1 MQGVICGHI
10 LKIALVCSLPVTQRW
25 PITTAHV
32 HGNVVAA
39 AAAAAWNKNLATP
52 LNQVTHILQG
62 VEECIRPVPDILI
75 VELKP
80 PIPTTVILFLHCRF
94 QIHPN
99 SVLLQARVC
108 WLLLLMLLFFVW
120 KSSGSSN
127 ESDQKLPWKLVVWTH
142 IVLNQWWRLEIC
154 FHLSTPCCSLA
165 QILDYQQDSPD
176 WDCSILFGCMH
187 LPADQVSYELT
198 KNWTISV
205 THHLN
210 DQFVYL
216 LIILSLFQE

>member
-1 MQGVICGHI
+1 MQRVISGHI
-10 LKIALVCSLPVTQRW
+10 LKIALVCSLLVTQRW
-25 PITTAHV
+25 PIATAHV
-32 HGNVVAA
+32 DGIIVAVAVAA
-39 AAAAAWNKNLATP
+39 AGAWNKNLATP

-62 VEECIRPVPDILI
+62 VEERIRPVPDILI

-142 IVLNQWWRLEIC
+142 TVLNQ
-154 FHLSTPCCSLA
+154 
-165 QILDYQQDSPD
+165 
-176 WDCSILFGCMH
+176 
-187 LPADQVSYELT
+187 
-198 KNWTISV
+198 
-205 THHLN
+205 
-210 DQFVYL
+210 
-216 LIILSLFQE
+216 